1 MNEEKKV
8 DTILGKDISRGGL
21 LKTAGAV
28 TAATMAS
35 PLYGPGLVF
44 ADGPYS
50 FTKKKHY
57 TIAIVPKSLSN
68 PVFAL
73 ARLGGQKRAQE
84 LGDVDYVFTANSQ
97 ESAAAD
103 VNIIQGL
110 IQRKVNA
117 IGISC
122 IDPKAYA
129 NVINHAVDAGIKVMC
144 WDSDSP

>member
-1 MNEEKKV
+1 MSEEKKV
-8 DTILGKDISRGGL
+8 DSILGKEISRGGL

-35 PLYGPGLVF
+35 TLYGPGHVF

-50 FTKKKHY
+50 FSTKKRF

-73 ARLGGQKRAQE
+73 ANLGGKKRAQE

-97 ESAAAD
+97 ESAAA
-103 VNIIQGL
+103 
-110 IQRKVNA
+110 
-117 IGISC
+117 
-122 IDPKAYA
+122 
-129 NVINHAVDAGIKVMC
+129 
-144 WDSDSP
+144 